1 MSTEYRP
8 LVIFQN
14 FFTPM
19 RHKLF
24 TEIAKTVD
32 LTVIHMQKPQE
43 EGRKW
48 TEEEFAKEKNYK
60 TIQLQNKRLSRIKPF
75 SYVVWVTGLKEL
87 KEKIAPNATVI
98 FIDNLPTNFTM
109 FRIIRMLKQIPRKNR
124 VLWNEQI
131 SAQGADSRLKIMYK
145 KFCTLFL
152 AIQADTVL
160 SFSQM
165 TTAYLKSLGI
175 PLSGQK
181 IARTC
186 QANYTIEEYIALRQ
200 ESSKALMPKQPLTF
214 GFLGYFSKRK
224 GILEFLT
231 AIGYYRNSEARFLFV
246 GDGPA
251 KQEIAQAATK
261 DSRIS
266 LLPYAVTEQE
276 KTEAFLQMTIYV
288 VPSEKDPWV
297 IVVNEAASRGVPS
310 IVSPNVGAK
319 ELVAK
324 IDPDFI
330 LLDNK
335 AITLVKAFSDI
346 EKRFADKKEW
356 EIIREKSFEAAS
368 LWNIELAAS
377 TFLKLAQV

>member
-8 LVIFQN
+8 LVVFQN

-24 TEIAKTVD
+24 TEIAKKVD
-32 LTVIHMQKPQE
+32 LTVVYMQKLQE

-48 TEEEFAKEKNYK
+48 TEEEFAKTKKYK
-60 TIQLQNKRLSRIKPF
+60 TIQLQNKRLSRIRPF

-87 KEKIAPNATVI
+87 KTEIATNSTVI
-98 FIDNLPTNFTM
+98 FIDNLPTNFTL
-109 FRIIRMLKQIPRKNR
+109 FRIIRVLKHIPRRNR

-145 KFCTLFL
+145 KFCTMFL
-152 AIQADTVL
+152 AIQVDTVL

-186 QANYTIEEYIALRQ
+186 QANYTIEEY
-200 ESSKALMPKQPLTF
+200 KALKQENNKALEAKRPLTF

-224 GILEFLT
+224 GISEFLT

-266 LLPYAVTEQE
+266 LTPYAVTEQE
-276 KTEAFLQMTIYV
+276 KTNAFVKMTAHIV
-288 VPSEKDPWV
+288 LSEKDPWC

-319 ELVAK
+319 ELIAK
-324 IDPDFI
+324 IDETFI
-330 LLDNK
+330 LPNNR
-335 AITLVKAFSDI
+335 AITLAKAFSDI
-346 EKRFADKKEW
+346 EKRYADKKEW
-356 EIIREKSFEAAS
+356 ETIREKSFEAAS

-377 TFLKLAQV
+377 TFLKLAKE